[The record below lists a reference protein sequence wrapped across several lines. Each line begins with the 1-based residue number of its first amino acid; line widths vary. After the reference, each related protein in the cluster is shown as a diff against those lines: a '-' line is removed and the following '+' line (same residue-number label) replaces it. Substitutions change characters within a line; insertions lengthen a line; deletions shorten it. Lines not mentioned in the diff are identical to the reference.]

1 MKLKQIALAI
11 GVTLMATAAV
21 AAPITPAQIGAAQSA
36 GTLQKAWISGASAP
50 TRVIYEGWVDGC
62 DANTNSIFVSQTG
75 TAVIPGSIGNFLAY
89 ACTRGGVASV
99 LFHTIDGGSL
109 NAYAPH
115 TVGTKL
121 ARMSLA
127 SIIATTSTP
136 LAYPDASQPL
146 NNANVYKG
154 VGQVGSAQLT
164 VGATC
169 TPTVANTTAPATCTG
184 GTIGTANSGTVTQT
198 NYNNQQ
204 IATAAAVAGDAN
216 GPQLPVGGF
225 SDVEAALFPA
235 ALGGGNVSSKGTEA
249 QANIGQV
256 FGVAVSTNLYRAM
269 QAAQGIN
276 SAADTNFDPALAP
289 NITSQQYAAIIDSDV
304 GSAYKQDWSLL
315 AGTAGAGK
323 KVILARRV
331 PTSGS
336 QAASNAF
343 FLRTPCVDAV
353 QGNLA
358 PATAADTIPGVF
370 EVSENAST
378 GNVKTTL
385 TAANTAGNFAI
396 GVMSAE
402 NDWSLESATA
412 SPLANGYRW
421 IKVDGIH
428 PETATDFT
436 NPLNGRGNARLSA
449 VTGNYPFHM
458 ETRYFVANT
467 ATGFGANIVPTIAA
481 KLGNPPTAAACNTV
495 PRGLTLNPAGGS
507 ACTVGTVVHKG
518 TNSGNNCAPTKLF
531 F

>member
-11 GVTLMATAAV
+11 GVTLMATAAF
-21 AAPITPAQIGAAQSA
+21 AAPITPAQIGTAQSG
-36 GTLQKAWISGASAP
+36 GTLQKAWITGASAP
-50 TRVIYEGWVDGC
+50 TRVVYEGWVDGC
-62 DANTNSIFVSQTG
+62 DANTNAIFSSQTN
-75 TAVIPGSIGNFLAY
+75 TAFVPGSIGNFMAY
-89 ACTRGGVASV
+89 ACTRGGVASI

-136 LAYPDASQPL
+136 IAYSDASQPL
-146 NNANVYKG
+146 NNANVYKN

-169 TPTVANTTAPATCTG
+169 TPTVTNTTPPATCTG
-184 GTIGTANSGTVTQT
+184 GTIGTANSGTVTQA

-204 IATAAAVAGDAN
+204 AATAAAISGDAN

-235 ALGGGNVSSKGTEA
+235 TLGGGNVSAKGVEA

-269 QAAQGIN
+269 QAKQGIT
-276 SAADTNFDPALAP
+276 SADANFDPALAP
-289 NITSQQYAAIIDSDV
+289 NITSQEYTAIIDNDG

-315 AGTAGAGK
+315 AGVAGTGK
-323 KVILARRV
+323 KVIVARRV
-331 PTSGS
+331 ATSGT

-343 FLRTPCVDAV
+343 FLRAPCADAV
-353 QGNLA
+353 AGSLV
-358 PATAADTIPGVF
+358 PATAGDSSPGVF
-370 EVSENAST
+370 EVTENSST
-378 GNVKTTL
+378 GNVKTQL
-385 TAANTAGNFAI
+385 TAANAAGNYAI
-396 GVMSAE
+396 GVMSVE
-402 NDWSLESATA
+402 NDWALESATA
-412 SPLANGYRW
+412 NPLANGYRW
-421 IKVDGIH
+421 LKIDGIH

-436 NPLNGRGNARLSA
+436 VSPTTRGNARLPA

-458 ETRYFVANT
+458 ETRYFTANT
-467 ATGFGANIVPTIAA
+467 ATGFGAGIVTAIAT

-507 ACTVGTVVHKG
+507 SCTVGTVVHKG
-518 TNSGNNCAPTKLF
+518 SNGGNNCAPTKLF

>member
-36 GTLQKAWISGASAP
+36 GTLQKAWITGASAP
-50 TRVIYEGWVDGC
+50 TRVVYEGWVDGC

-75 TAVIPGSIGNFLAY
+75 TAVIPGSIGNYLAY

-99 LFHTIDGGSL
+99 LFHTLDGGSL

-115 TVGTKL
+115 TVGSKL
-121 ARMSLA
+121 ARISLA
-127 SIIATTSTP
+127 GIIATTSAP
-136 LAYPDASQPL
+136 LAYNDASQPL

-154 VGQVGSAQLT
+154 VAQVGANQ
-164 VGATC
+164 
-169 TPTVANTTAPATCTG
+169 PTTGPTAASNAAN
-184 GTIGTANSGTVTQT
+184 
-198 NYNNQQ
+198 
-204 IATAAAVAGDAN
+204 AAAVAGDAN

-235 ALGGGNVSSKGTEA
+235 ALGGGNVSSKGTES

-269 QAAQGIN
+269 QAAQGIT
-276 SAADTNFDPALAP
+276 AADTNFDPALAP
-289 NITSQQYAAIIDSDV
+289 NITSSQYAAIIDNDN

-315 AGTAGAGK
+315 AGAAGTGK
-323 KVILARRV
+323 KVIVARRV
-331 PTSGS
+331 ATSGT
-336 QAASNAF
+336 QASSNAF
-343 FLRTPCVDAV
+343 FLRTPCTDAV
-353 QGNLA
+353 QGSLV
-358 PATAADTIPGVF
+358 PAAASDSIPGTF
-370 EVSENAST
+370 EVTENSST
-378 GNVKTTL
+378 GNVKTQL

-421 IKVDGIH
+421 LKIDGIH

-436 NPLNGRGNARLSA
+436 NPLAGRGNARLSA

-467 ATGFGANIVPTIAA
+467 APAGFGANIVPTIAA

-518 TNSGNNCAPTKLF
+518 TNAGNNCAPIKLF

>member
-21 AAPITPAQIGAAQSA
+21 AAPITPAQIGAAQTA
-36 GTLQKAWISGASAP
+36 NTLQKAWISGATAP
-50 TRVIYEGWVDGC
+50 TRVVYEGWVDGC

-75 TAVIPGSIGNFLAY
+75 TAVIPGSIGNYLAY

-99 LFHTIDGGSL
+99 LFHTLDGGSL

-121 ARMSLA
+121 ARISLA
-127 SIIATTSTP
+127 GIIATTSAP
-136 LAYPDASQPL
+136 LAYNDASQPL

-154 VGQVGSAQLT
+154 VAQVGANQ
-164 VGATC
+164 
-169 TPTVANTTAPATCTG
+169 PTTGPTAASNAANT
-184 GTIGTANSGTVTQT
+184 
-198 NYNNQQ
+198 
-204 IATAAAVAGDAN
+204 AAVAGDAN

-235 ALGGGNVSSKGTEA
+235 ALGGGNVSSKGTES

-269 QAAQGIN
+269 QAAQGIT
-276 SAADTNFDPALAP
+276 AADTNFDPALAP
-289 NITSQQYAAIIDSDV
+289 NITSSQYAAIIDNDN

-315 AGTAGAGK
+315 AGAAGTGK
-323 KVILARRV
+323 KVIVARRV
-331 PTSGS
+331 PTSGT
-336 QAASNAF
+336 QASSNAF
-343 FLRTPCVDAV
+343 FLRTPCTDAV
-353 QGNLA
+353 QGSLV
-358 PATAADTIPGVF
+358 PAAASDSIPGTF
-370 EVSENAST
+370 EVTENSST
-378 GNVKTTL
+378 GNVKSQL

-421 IKVDGIH
+421 LKIDGIH
-428 PETATDFT
+428 PETPTDFT

-467 ATGFGANIVPTIAA
+467 APAGFGANIVPAIAT

-518 TNSGNNCAPTKLF
+518 TNAGNNCAPTKLF

>member
-21 AAPITPAQIGAAQSA
+21 AAPITPAQIGAAQS
-36 GTLQKAWISGASAP
+36 GGILQKAWISGATAP
-50 TRVIYEGWVDGC
+50 TRVVYEGWVDGC

-75 TAVIPGSIGNFLAY
+75 SAVIPGSIGNYLAY

-99 LFHTIDGGSL
+99 LFHTLDGGSL

-121 ARMSLA
+121 ARISLA
-127 SIIATTSTP
+127 GIIATTSAP
-136 LAYPDASQPL
+136 LAYNDASQPL

-154 VGQVGSAQLT
+154 VAQVGANQ
-164 VGATC
+164 
-169 TPTVANTTAPATCTG
+169 PTTGPTAASNAAN
-184 GTIGTANSGTVTQT
+184 
-198 NYNNQQ
+198 
-204 IATAAAVAGDAN
+204 AAAVAGDAN

-235 ALGGGNVSSKGTEA
+235 TLGGGNVSSKGTEA

-269 QAAQGIN
+269 QAAQGIT
-276 SAADTNFDPALAP
+276 AADANFDPALAP
-289 NITSQQYAAIIDSDV
+289 NITSSQYAAIIDNDNS
-304 GSAYKQDWSLL
+304 SAYKQDWSLL
-315 AGTAGAGK
+315 AGAAGAGK

-331 PTSGS
+331 ATSGTQS
-336 QAASNAF
+336 SSNAF
-343 FLRTPCVDAV
+343 FLRTPCADAV
-353 QGNLA
+353 QGNLS
-358 PATAADTIPGVF
+358 PATTTDSIPGIF
-370 EVSENAST
+370 EVTENSSN
-378 GNVKTTL
+378 GNVKAQI
-385 TAANTAGNFAI
+385 TAANAAGNYAI

-421 IKVDGIH
+421 LKIDGIH
-428 PETATDFT
+428 PETASDFT
-436 NPLNGRGNARLSA
+436 NPLNGRGNARLST
-449 VTGNYPFHM
+449 VTGNYAFHT
-458 ETRYFVANT
+458 EARYFVANT
-467 ATGFGANIVPTIAA
+467 AAAGFAANIVPAIAA

-495 PRGLTLNPAGGS
+495 PRGLTLNPLGGS
-507 ACTVGTVVHKG
+507 TCTVGIVVHKG
-518 TNSGNNCAPTKLF
+518 TNGGNNCAPNKLF

>member
-21 AAPITPAQIGAAQSA
+21 AAPITPAQIGAAQSG
-36 GTLQKAWISGASAP
+36 GTLQKAWISGATAP
-50 TRVIYEGWVDGC
+50 TRVVYEGWVDGC

-75 TAVIPGSIGNFLAY
+75 SAVIPGSIGNYLAY

-99 LFHTIDGGSL
+99 LFHTLDGGSL

-115 TVGTKL
+115 TVGAKL
-121 ARMSLA
+121 ARISLA
-127 SIIATTSTP
+127 GIIATTSAP
-136 LAYPDASQPL
+136 LAYNDASQPL

-154 VGQVGSAQLT
+154 VAQVGSNQLLAGASCT
-164 VGATC
+164 TTAINTSTATC
-169 TPTVANTTAPATCTG
+169 TTNNAGTTA
-184 GTIGTANSGTVTQT
+184 GTVSQA
-198 NYNNQQ
+198 NYNTQQ
-204 IATAAAVAGDAN
+204 SQTATAVAGDAN

-225 SDVEAALFPA
+225 SDVEAALFPVT
-235 ALGGGNVSSKGTEA
+235 LGGGNVSAKGTEA

-256 FGVAVSTNLYRAM
+256 FGVAVSTNLYRAL
-269 QAAQGIN
+269 QAKQGIT
-276 SAADTNFDPALAP
+276 AADANFDPALAP
-289 NITSQQYAAIIDSDV
+289 NITSQEYAAIIDSDNT
-304 GSAYKQDWSLL
+304 SAYKQDWSLL
-315 AGTAGAGK
+315 TGAAGAGK

-331 PTSGS
+331 ATSGT
-336 QAASNAF
+336 QASSNAF
-343 FLRTPCVDAV
+343 FLRTPCTDAV
-353 QGNLA
+353 QGNLS
-358 PATAADTIPGVF
+358 PATTADSITGVF
-370 EVSENAST
+370 EVTENSSN
-378 GNVKTTL
+378 GNVKAQL
-385 TAANTAGNFAI
+385 TAANAAGNYAI

-421 IKVDGIH
+421 LKVDGIH

-467 ATGFGANIVPTIAA
+467 APAGFAANIVPAIAA

-507 ACTVGTVVHKG
+507 TCTIGTVVHKG
-518 TNSGNNCAPTKLF
+518 SNGGNNCAPTKLF